1 MNYELRITN
10 QKSKQQNRCPHNSLF
25 IIRNSNLG
33 FSLIELI
40 IYVAI
45 FSVISAVFVA
55 VLIQLSF
62 GESRSKVTTEVQQ
75 NLRSAMEAVA
85 KSARDA
91 SRVTAPSPGNSGNV
105 LTLIAKDGQTVQYA
119 TTSVGVLQKQVG
131 ANPPENITTDKVKVT
146 ALNFTTLQNTA
157 QSNSAVTATSTRFA
171 ITVEYDSTQAQFL
184 YSQSA
189 TSTER
194 IGG

>member
-1 MNYELRITN
+1 MVLRHSHI
-10 QKSKQQNRCPHNSLF
+10 KRSEHNRG
-25 IIRNSNLG
+25 RVGG

-45 FSVISAVFVA
+45 FSVISAVFIA
-55 VLIQLSF
+55 ALIQLSV
-62 GESRSKVTTEVQQ
+62 GESRYKGTTEVQQ
-75 NLRSAMEAVA
+75 NLRSAMEAIA

-119 TTSVGVLQKQVG
+119 TTSIGVLQKQVG

-146 ALNFTTLQNTA
+146 VLNFTTLQNTA
-157 QSNSAVTATSTRFA
+157 QSNSTVTATSTRFA

>member
-1 MNYELRITN
+1 MVLRHSHI
-10 QKSKQQNRCPHNSLF
+10 KRSEHNRG
-25 IIRNSNLG
+25 RVDG

-55 VLIQLSF
+55 ALIQLSF

-75 NLRSAMEAVA
+75 NLRSAMESVA
-85 KSARDA
+85 KSARDG
-91 SRVTAPSPGNSGNV
+91 SKVTAPVAGNSGNV

-119 TTSVGVLQKQVG
+119 TTSIGVLQKQVG

-146 ALNFTTLQNTA
+146 ALNFTTIQNTA
-157 QSNSAVTATSTRFA
+157 QSNSAITATSTRFA

-189 TSTER
+189 TTTER

>member
-1 MNYELRITN
+1 MVLRHSHI
-10 QKSKQQNRCPHNSLF
+10 KRSEHNRG
-25 IIRNSNLG
+25 RVGG

-45 FSVISAVFVA
+45 FSVISAVFIA
-55 VLIQLSF
+55 ALIQLSI

-75 NLRSAMEAVA
+75 NLRSAMESIA
-85 KSARDA
+85 KSARDG
-91 SRVTAPSPGNSGNV
+91 SKVTAPAAGSSGNI
-105 LTLIAKDGQTVQYA
+105 LAIIAKDGSTVQYA
-119 TTSVGVLQKQVG
+119 TTSAGVLQKQVG
-131 ANPPENITTDKVKVT
+131 SSPPENITTDKVRVT

-157 QSNSAVTATSTRFA
+157 LSNSAVTATSTRFT

-194 IGG
+194 IGE